1 MPVRACAFPTL
12 GAGTGGCKLASVS
25 DRATRVLQALEAM
38 PVVHGS
44 LSVQITRST
53 MPFCCEQCGVVNG
66 CDSP

>member
-1 MPVRACAFPTL
+1 M
-12 GAGTGGCKLASVS
+12 
-25 DRATRVLQALEAM
+25 LQALEAM